1 MSPTVGPYMHDGSMA
16 TLEEVIEH
24 YAAGGRTKH
33 ANKSLIVRPLR
44 LTGQDK
50 LDLIQFLKSLTDEE
64 LLQDARWSDPWVLR
78 P

>member
-1 MSPTVGPYMHDGSMA
+1 MHDGSMA

-50 LDLIQFLKSLTDEE
+50 LDLIQCLKSL
-64 LLQDARWSDPWVLR
+64 WVLR